1 MADLKEFQRKM
12 EKTLD
17 VLASDFAAVRA
28 GRANAQVLD
37 RITVEYYGQPSPI
50 NQVGTVASPD
60 PRTLVIQP
68 WDGSLL
74 KAIEKAIQTSDLGIN
89 PQNDGRV
96 IRLVFP
102 QLTEERRKDL
112 TKQVRKYAEDAK
124 VAVRNIRRDAVDYV
138 KKAQKKGELT
148 EDDQKGHPGPDR
160 QARQEDRRDVRQEG
174 KGTDGDLSA
183 AKRLAEFAPAGANKI
198 ELIFDG
204 SPCSRQKYC
213 SPANVNFGRY
223 AAKTLRCSRRNQIA
237 QKPRLLGR

>member
-50 NQVGTVASPD
+50 NQVGTVSSPD

-102 QLTEERRKDL
+102 QLTEERRKEL
-112 TKQVRKYAEDAK
+112 VKQVRGVGENARISL
-124 VAVRNIRRDAVDYV
+124 RNARRDAVDAF
-138 KKAQKKGELT
+138 KKAQKEGMPEDESKDGET
-148 EDDQKGHPGPDR
+148 QSQKLL
-160 QARQEDRRDVRQEG
+160 E
-174 KGTDGDLSA
+174 
-183 AKRLAEFAPAGANKI
+183 
-198 ELIFDG
+198 
-204 SPCSRQKYC
+204 KY
-213 SPANVNFGRY
+213 S
-223 AAKTLRCSRRNQIA
+223 KKLDS
-237 QKPRLLGR
+237 LLEIKEKEIMTV